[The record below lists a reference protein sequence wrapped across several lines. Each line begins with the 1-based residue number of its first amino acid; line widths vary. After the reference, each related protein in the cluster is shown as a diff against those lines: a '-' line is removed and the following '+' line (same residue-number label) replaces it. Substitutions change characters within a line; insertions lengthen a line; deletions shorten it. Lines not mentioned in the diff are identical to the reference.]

1 MATPDGGTTF
11 SFGTRLGLVFIVE
24 FASLSAIAVVSLLLY
39 ILYSAVTIKRGAS
52 RAWTV
57 STHVHYYFVNLLL
70 SDLIQAIGAIFNVK
84 WIAEAKVTE
93 GTTCTVQGIFK
104 QIGDVGVALT
114 SLAIATHT
122 LLVLVFRVHSRP
134 RTALVVLAVIWI
146 FIALIVGIN
155 MGVHRGQRYYGNTQY
170 WCWITEQYAEERIGL
185 EYLWMWLAAFMNLV
199 CYVLIALVLKGLLVV
214 GEGRIRFRRRRNSG
228 ETAFKLEK
236 TQANTMAMQML
247 FYPLIYIVTVF
258 PIAVVRWLAFDGT
271 EVPFEATTFAAI
283 LFSSSGLFNTLLFA
297 WTRPKLLPY
306 RDGTSTAQARSQ
318 RSTQNGSNSTPTQ
331 QHPAVISPWDNPEYG
346 FDDWKY
352 PYPANVSVAHIPRNN
367 RVSFS
372 ARVAPFAVCDLKL
385 QRDKVKQYQKQI
397 QVILDREQAIAKE
410 HLANGQKDR
419 ALTALRRRKYQQS
432 LLVKT
437 DGQLESLEQLVSSI
451 EFSLVELSVLHGLKQ
466 GNEVLKE
473 IHKEMSVESVEKL
486 LEETAEARE
495 YQREIDEML
504 ANNLTLE
511 DEDAVQAELLE
522 LQAQQLKAPEQVPE
536 KDREQDRLPS
546 VPITE
551 PTSPEPKEVAS
562 EERVAMPA

>member
-199 CYVLIALVLKGLLVV
+199 CYVLIALVLKGSN
-214 GEGRIRFRRRRNSG
+214 IP
-228 ETAFKLEK
+228 
-236 TQANTMAMQML
+236 
-247 FYPLIYIVTVF
+247 YPLIYIVTVF

-372 ARVAPFAVCDLKL
+372 ARVAPFAVCECVTFL
-385 QRDKVKQYQKQI
+385 
-397 QVILDREQAIAKE
+397 
-410 HLANGQKDR
+410 
-419 ALTALRRRKYQQS
+419 
-432 LLVKT
+432 
-437 DGQLESLEQLVSSI
+437 
-451 EFSLVELSVLHGLKQ
+451 
-466 GNEVLKE
+466 
-473 IHKEMSVESVEKL
+473 
-486 LEETAEARE
+486 
-495 YQREIDEML
+495 
-504 ANNLTLE
+504 
-511 DEDAVQAELLE
+511 
-522 LQAQQLKAPEQVPE
+522 
-536 KDREQDRLPS
+536 
-546 VPITE
+546 
-551 PTSPEPKEVAS
+551 
-562 EERVAMPA
+562 